1 MNIKSKTGKEFFTDG
16 LLRRSRIIIGIML
29 SVTLILPVVFFVGT
43 MMETMSY
50 GKAILGDDRYNA
62 RISDSYIYTLVLFG
76 FALMIVTPVI
86 FFVKKMTNN
95 YLQSIN
101 SLSETDMEKLLKV
114 NNMAPFYEKFM
125 PSYIIKEGTVC
136 FFYLFQHT
144 TIFFKD
150 IVAIN
155 VKHSYYK
162 GYTASVYIQT
172 IAKTYRFRLIGNVFI
187 VKNLT
192 DEAVKINP
200 EIILNKDWNIG

>member
-1 MNIKSKTGKEFFTDG
+1 MNIKAKTGKEFFTDG
-16 LLRRSRIIIGIML
+16 LVRRSRIIIGIML

-101 SLSETDMEKLLKV
+101 SLSETDMENLLKV

-125 PSYIIKEGTVC
+125 PSYIIKYAILYNKRGYCVLFLSISAYYY
-136 FFYLFQHT
+136 FF
-144 TIFFKD
+144 
-150 IVAIN
+150 
-155 VKHSYYK
+155 
-162 GYTASVYIQT
+162 
-172 IAKTYRFRLIGNVFI
+172 
-187 VKNLT
+187 
-192 DEAVKINP
+192 
-200 EIILNKDWNIG
+200 